1 MKRAVITAGLTL
13 QGLSVGII
21 KTTCLTWVSENSPTA
36 LRGPAM
42 ALFPTFTLIGQLI
55 GAVVVFVVNK
65 VESSTGYLGAFG
77 SQWIL
82 CLGPFIL
89 PCIMPDS
96 PAYLIRAGKEHQ
108 ALKSAIRLFAPKANP
123 HVVLERIR
131 HTIEEEKANATSANY
146 WTCFS
151 GVDRRRTL
159 IVILANIFP
168 ALFGLDL
175 LSNYV
180 PFLQSFG
187 MESNTSLM
195 LQIFGIVGGMIA
207 NGIGFWLLSRTGR
220 RNMTMISMSVTGFLW
235 GAMGVT
241 GFWSSPILT
250 YVAGGIMIGV
260 IVVCG
265 LGYWPAG
272 YAIMGEAS
280 SLQLRALTQGVGG
293 VAAQGSSISIAV
305 ILPQLFGRDKAALG
319 AKTGFVFCGLSAI
332 GVLMTW
338 LWIPEMKG
346 RSIQELD
353 YMFKMKLPTREFKK
367 KKIEAYEIQEISPLE
382 ENER

>member
-1 MKRAVITAGLTL
+1 
-13 QGLSVGII
+13 
-21 KTTCLTWVSENSPTA
+21 
-36 LRGPAM
+36 
-42 ALFPTFTLIGQLI
+42 
-55 GAVVVFVVNK
+55 
-65 VESSTGYLGAFG
+65 
-77 SQWIL
+77 
-82 CLGPFIL
+82 
-89 PCIMPDS
+89 
-96 PAYLIRAGKEHQ
+96 
-108 ALKSAIRLFAPKANP
+108 
-123 HVVLERIR
+123 
-131 HTIEEEKANATSANY
+131 
-146 WTCFS
+146 
-151 GVDRRRTL
+151 
-159 IVILANIFP
+159 
-168 ALFGLDL
+168 
-175 LSNYV
+175 
-180 PFLQSFG
+180 
-187 MESNTSLM
+187 M

-265 LGYWPAG
+265 LGCWPAG

>member
-13 QGLSVGII
+13 QGFSVGII

-89 PCIMPDS
+89 SCIMPDS

-146 WTCFS
+146 WTCL
-151 GVDRRRTL
+151 GAL
-159 IVILANIFP
+159 IV
-168 ALFGLDL
+168 D
-175 LSNYV
+175 V
-180 PFLQSFG
+180 P
-187 MESNTSLM
+187 
-195 LQIFGIVGGMIA
+195 
-207 NGIGFWLLSRTGR
+207 
-220 RNMTMISMSVTGFLW
+220 
-235 GAMGVT
+235 
-241 GFWSSPILT
+241 
-250 YVAGGIMIGV
+250 
-260 IVVCG
+260 
-265 LGYWPAG
+265 
-272 YAIMGEAS
+272 
-280 SLQLRALTQGVGG
+280 
-293 VAAQGSSISIAV
+293 
-305 ILPQLFGRDKAALG
+305 
-319 AKTGFVFCGLSAI
+319 
-332 GVLMTW
+332 
-338 LWIPEMKG
+338 
-346 RSIQELD
+346 
-353 YMFKMKLPTREFKK
+353 
-367 KKIEAYEIQEISPLE
+367 
-382 ENER
+382 